1 MISNGE
7 YPVIDTSLA
16 AYLVHQ
22 GFILIEIRYTESDRY
37 NQRKQGT
44 CYFQSSPELI
54 KQVSIYN
61 QGKAIINLAPYEL
74 AKKNLMDR
82 IMRGLP

>member
-7 YPVIDTSLA
+7 YPVIDIALA
-16 AYLVHQ
+16 SYLKHL
-22 GFILIEIRYTESDRY
+22 GFTLIEIRYTESDRY

-44 CYFQSSPELI
+44 CYFQKSLELLD
-54 KQVSIYN
+54 QVSIYD
-61 QGKAIINLAPYEL
+61 QGKAVINLALYEL

-82 IMRGLP
+82 IMKGLP